1 MTLKS
6 LLATGLTLAALA
18 VPGMALAQD
27 ASAPSAEGDG
37 QILAPS
43 GTAGTPS
50 AAAGP
55 AQNWAKVCE
64 PKGDKKSCL
73 IYQVVVSQQA
83 GQYLGSFVIRDDPT
97 QESRLVATAAV
108 PLGVLLP
115 FKMVWQIDGSVP
127 VAVPYAWCDLRSCTA
142 QIVIN
147 EAYVNSLK
155 KGNKLTL
162 QAKNRLG
169 ENLDI
174 VINLA
179 GFTATYDGESSLTV
193 EEANK
198 INSGEAAL
206 ERILQQRAEETAKK
220 LEGGTAPSAVP
231 APAAQ

>member
-27 ASAPSAEGDG
+27 AAAPSAEG
-37 QILAPS
+37 QILAPA

-50 AAAGP
+50 ASTP

-73 IYQVVVSQQA
+73 IYQVVVSQQG
-83 GQYLGSFVIRDDPT
+83 GQYLGSFVVRDDPT

-198 INSGEAAL
+198 INTGEAAL

-220 LEGGTAPSAVP
+220 LEGGATSSSSEPPSA
-231 APAAQ
+231 AQ

>member
-1 MTLKS
+1 MMSCNRVVLV
-6 LLATGLTLAALA
+6 ALA
-18 VPGMALAQD
+18 CSAFLFGDCATKAQ
-27 ASAPSAEGDG
+27 
-37 QILAPS
+37 
-43 GTAGTPS
+43 
-50 AAAGP
+50 
-55 AQNWAKVCE
+55 
-64 PKGDKKSCL
+64 
-73 IYQVVVSQQA
+73 
-83 GQYLGSFVIRDDPT
+83 
-97 QESRLVATAAV
+97 
-108 PLGVLLP
+108 
-115 FKMVWQIDGSVP
+115 
-127 VAVPYAWCDLRSCTA
+127 A

-198 INSGEAAL
+198 INTGEAAL

-220 LEGGTAPSAVP
+220 LEGGATSSSSEPPSA
-231 APAAQ
+231 AQ